1 MILTDNRRLTFGP
14 RLLKNIC
21 IALERLDGVT
31 PDEMR
36 EGKIKPG
43 CEHIIVQI
51 IFDINMDGKL
61 TRKARLAV
69 AGHTKATP
77 SLITYSSAFLG
88 REL

>member
-43 CEHIIVQI
+43 CEHINVQI
-51 IFDINMDGKL
+51 IFDINMDGHF
-61 TRKARLAV
+61 TIKARLV
-69 AGHTKATP
+69 ADGHTTAP
-77 SLITYSSAFLG
+77 SSSITY
-88 REL
+88 